1 MNPSNYKSVCVY
13 INIIYSRP
21 GIDGKA
27 FREIPPLRNDLDFG
41 QAFLETGSRF
51 SLPTFAK
58 VPHRP
63 CGIKT
68 MEKMRVQ

>member
-1 MNPSNYKSVCVY
+1 MCIHKYN
-13 INIIYSRP
+13 IYSRP

-51 SLPTFAK
+51 SLPTFPK